1 MDMDGKREEDE
12 TLGSLSCLAAAAA
25 AAPALGE
32 GAKARAMV
40 DNPSRHSTQSAQS
53 TPFPDPFFDASK
65 VVVEVVDLSK
75 NRRGV
80 LLTRSD
86 TVEQAVKGIV
96 GWQSTGSLALY
107 DESNAA
113 VDMQLRVSDLDTS
126 RAFYLKAEWSVLQKV
141 PAEPPALQS
150 HVTLVSKSLSE
161 PLAE

>member
-1 MDMDGKREEDE
+1 MDGKREEDE

-25 AAPALGE
+25 AAAAVLGAGE
-32 GAKARAMV
+32 RG
-40 DNPSRHSTQSAQS
+40 DSPSRHSTRSAQS
-53 TPFPDPFFDASK
+53 ASFPDPFFDASK

-75 NRRGV
+75 ERRGV

-96 GWQSTGSLALY
+96 GWQSAGSLALY
-107 DESNAA
+107 DDSNAV

-126 RAFYLKAEWSVLQKV
+126 RAFYLKTEWSVLQKV

-161 PLAE
+161 HLAE